1 MVTTSQKN
9 LNSRTLNLNSRSLKF
24 AIVVSQFNDFVTD
37 RLLSGALDALSD
49 TGTLETDVDIFRVPG
64 AFEIPLVAKKVVKTN
79 KYDAVICL
87 GALIRGETP
96 HFSYISSEVT
106 KGIARVSLES
116 EVPIAFGV
124 LTTENVEQ
132 AIDRAGL
139 KSANKGF
146 EAAVS
151 AIEMANILKQFC

>member
-1 MVTTSQKN
+1 MAITSQKN
-9 LNSRTLNLNSRSLKF
+9 FNSRTLNLNSQSLKF

-37 RLLSGALDALSD
+37 RLLRGALDALSD

-116 EVPIAFGV
+116 EVPITFGV

-151 AIEMANILKQFC
+151 AIEMAKILKQFC

>member
-24 AIVVSQFNDFVTD
+24 AIVVSQFNNFVTD

>member
-9 LNSRTLNLNSRSLKF
+9 FNSRTLNLNSRSLKF